1 MLQERAHQ
9 IPTRRAVTQ
18 LELLAVDQRRKYPN
32 VFHAAPDHILLDAEC
47 RRNIVSNRGGNR
59 RRIRGIVAGMT
70 RAFLIVALT
79 LAAGGAATPQSAVDE
94 LLAADRAFAAASAKT
109 DLVAGLTAMF
119 ADDVAIPMP
128 PGQFVDGKAAVVAA
142 LRANAD
148 NLAARTDWTPVGGG
162 ISADAQHGFTFG
174 YMTIH
179 RGDGSDLP
187 LKYLSYW
194 VKQPAGW
201 RVAAFKRSRA
211 NAAPASRAPMPP
223 ALPERLVEPTSDA
236 ARLAAA
242 KASLDQAE
250 RAFSQD
256 AQKIGLGPAFA
267 RFGSAD
273 AINLGRPDDPAI
285 VVGAANIARMVGEGL
300 AEGTSPVSWAPERVI
315 VASSGDLG
323 VTIGWIVPNAPTP
336 DRPARNPF
344 FTIWR
349 RSGESAP
356 WRYVAE

>member
-1 MLQERAHQ
+1 M
-9 IPTRRAVTQ
+9 
-18 LELLAVDQRRKYPN
+18 
-32 VFHAAPDHILLDAEC
+32 
-47 RRNIVSNRGGNR
+47 SNRGGNR

-119 ADDVAIPMP
+119 ADDVVIPMP

-162 ISADAQHGFTFG
+162 ISADAHHGFTFG

-211 NAAPASRAPMPP
+211 NGAASRAPMPP
-223 ALPERLVEPTSDA
+223 ALPERLVEPPSDA

-285 VVGAANIARMVGEGL
+285 VVGAASIARMVGEGL

-323 VTIGWIVPNAPTP
+323 VTIGWITRKTP
-336 DRPARNPF
+336 AADRPPKNPF
-344 FTIWR
+344 FTVWR
-349 RSGESAP
+349 RANASAP
-356 WRYVAE
+356 LKYIAE